1 MLKTSQEYI
10 YQPLRTELSNTL
22 SSINKSEKIDLD
34 DLNDDN
40 EDDDS
45 RIILDE
51 KADIHL
57 PKVYFDNSRYN
68 SSNTHENHLQLEN
81 NKFLKDFSTPKKNEK
96 IELIPDVF
104 NCSPSENKNV
114 IVSDLDIKLV
124 STNKQPKKNNFNY
137 LEKGNDLKKVLEKNL
152 KDYFEKNF
160 EGNINN
166 HLIKNEIIQNKT
178 KIKKQRLMNIKDSLL
193 FHALTSE
200 GLKKNKSKNI
210 YKSVPKKDK
219 KITFYHILGK
229 TKNIN
234 EKKNHSLKKV
244 SSRKNTNDK
253 ITNSHN
259 STNYSSSGNN
269 KNYNNN
275 NNLIN
280 QKISDFKI
288 FDAIK
293 TLNKTIPKSTSKQVT
308 RLSFYKDQNFFQT
321 FCSTESNSKYPLSRN
336 KNNELNNNIN
346 NKCKIHKNIC
356 DLFSNNSK
364 NNSIRISNKYKLF
377 TFDILNLQKS
387 KRENHNNIN
396 VNVYNNKYNKLT
408 PISKITMNLFE
419 KKIGKYPMKKLCKQA
434 LTENSLLFKGN
445 RNLKTQKKT
454 NQKKD
459 RNLKHLK

>member
-1 MLKTSQEYI
+1 MK
-10 YQPLRTELSNTL
+10 
-22 SSINKSEKIDLD
+22 
-34 DLNDDN
+34 
-40 EDDDS
+40 
-45 RIILDE
+45 
-51 KADIHL
+51 
-57 PKVYFDNSRYN
+57 
-68 SSNTHENHLQLEN
+68 
-81 NKFLKDFSTPKKNEK
+81 
-96 IELIPDVF
+96 
-104 NCSPSENKNV
+104 
-114 IVSDLDIKLV
+114 
-124 STNKQPKKNNFNY
+124 
-137 LEKGNDLKKVLEKNL
+137 
-152 KDYFEKNF
+152 
-160 EGNINN
+160 
-166 HLIKNEIIQNKT
+166 
-178 KIKKQRLMNIKDSLL
+178 
-193 FHALTSE
+193 
-200 GLKKNKSKNI
+200 
-210 YKSVPKKDK
+210 
-219 KITFYHILGK
+219 
-229 TKNIN
+229 
-234 EKKNHSLKKV
+234 KKNHSLKKV

-280 QKISDFKI
+280 PKISDFKI

-308 RLSFYKDQNFFQT
+308 RLSLYKDQNFFTT

-346 NKCKIHKNIC
+346 DNKIHKNIC

-396 VNVYNNKYNKLT
+396 INVYNNKYNKLT

-419 KKIGKYPMKKLCKQA
+419 KKIGKYPMKKLYKQA

-445 RNLKTQKKT
+445 KNLKSQKKT
-454 NQKKD
+454 NQKKG
-459 RNLKHLK
+459 RNMKHLKS

>member
-244 SSRKNTNDK
+244 S
-253 ITNSHN
+253 
-259 STNYSSSGNN
+259 
-269 KNYNNN
+269 
-275 NNLIN
+275 
-280 QKISDFKI
+280 
-288 FDAIK
+288 
-293 TLNKTIPKSTSKQVT
+293 
-308 RLSFYKDQNFFQT
+308 
-321 FCSTESNSKYPLSRN
+321 
-336 KNNELNNNIN
+336 
-346 NKCKIHKNIC
+346 
-356 DLFSNNSK
+356 
-364 NNSIRISNKYKLF
+364 
-377 TFDILNLQKS
+377 
-387 KRENHNNIN
+387 
-396 VNVYNNKYNKLT
+396 
-408 PISKITMNLFE
+408 
-419 KKIGKYPMKKLCKQA
+419 
-434 LTENSLLFKGN
+434 
-445 RNLKTQKKT
+445 
-454 NQKKD
+454 
-459 RNLKHLK
+459 